1 MHAPTAS
8 RYSRSGAR
16 NGLPWSRRGTPSGSA
31 RHWITSWPGSTQLR
45 VRFPERCA
53 RAVAA
58 RRNSLFW
65 ETISGSRTT
74 STGPS
79 RSCRSINPRGG
90 QSAYDGSIAAKK
102 RSAGRDGAL
111 TALKASDPKLA
122 RLIDA
127 TEPVDTKAWRR
138 ARPLGEPFG
147 VLVYSIIGQQI
158 SGVAARAIA
167 GRLTDRF
174 GGRMPSP
181 AELLALDP
189 VDLKSVG
196 LSRMKVEYLR
206 SLAEHVVSGEL
217 QIDQLHTLS
226 DDEVREQITASRGL
240 GRWTADMFLLINLER
255 PDILPIGDL
264 GIRTAV
270 QRLYRLDHLPT
281 PKEVDAIG
289 EKWRPHRSLASFY
302 LWASARQAPKATA

>member
-1 MHAPTAS
+1 M
-8 RYSRSGAR
+8 
-16 NGLPWSRRGTPSGSA
+16 
-31 RHWITSWPGSTQLR
+31 
-45 VRFPERCA
+45 
-53 RAVAA
+53 
-58 RRNSLFW
+58 
-65 ETISGSRTT
+65 
-74 STGPS
+74 
-79 RSCRSINPRGG
+79 
-90 QSAYDGSIAAKK
+90 
-102 RSAGRDGAL
+102 
-111 TALKASDPKLA
+111 LKARDPTLA

-147 VLVYSIIGQQI
+147 VLVYGIVGQQFA
-158 SGVAARAIA
+158 GFAARAIA
-167 GRLTDRF
+167 AGLTERL

-217 QIDQLHTLS
+217 QIDHLDKLS
-226 DDEVREQITASRGL
+226 DDAVRTQITASRGL

-264 GIRTAV
+264 GIRSAV
-270 QRLYRLDHLPT
+270 QRLYRLDRLPP
-281 PKEVDAIG
+281 PKQVDAIG
-289 EKWRPHRSLASFY
+289 GKRRPHPSLASFY
-302 LWASARQAPKATA
+302 LWASARQAPAGGA